1 MDTGQMIIILDPRY
15 SYESSSLE
23 ELAEMLEQQEKV
35 VMMMTMMTLMVVMM
49 MTMMTLMVVISIK
62 NGITN
67 LLMVGVLVNCSDD
80 CDINDDGNDG
90 DYDDQVGKVAA
101 LAFLLNG
108 SETELFL
115 CEEAAVKITLA
126 RFDVT
131 TSSLSL
137 SLSSSST
144 ICL

>member
-1 MDTGQMIIILDPRY
+1 
-15 SYESSSLE
+15 
-23 ELAEMLEQQEKV
+23 
-35 VMMMTMMTLMVVMM
+35 
-49 MTMMTLMVVISIK
+49 
-62 NGITN
+62 
-67 LLMVGVLVNCSDD
+67 MVGVLVNCSDD
-80 CDINDDGNDG
+80 CDIYDDGNDG
-90 DYDDQVGKVAA
+90 DYDDNQVGKVAA

-131 TSSLSL
+131 TLSL

>member
-1 MDTGQMIIILDPRY
+1 M
-15 SYESSSLE
+15 
-23 ELAEMLEQQEKV
+23 
-35 VMMMTMMTLMVVMM
+35 
-49 MTMMTLMVVISIK
+49 
-62 NGITN
+62 
-67 LLMVGVLVNCSDD
+67 CSDD
-80 CDINDDGNDG
+80 CDINDG
-90 DYDDQVGKVAA
+90 DDDDQVGKVAA

-137 SLSSSST
+137 SSSST